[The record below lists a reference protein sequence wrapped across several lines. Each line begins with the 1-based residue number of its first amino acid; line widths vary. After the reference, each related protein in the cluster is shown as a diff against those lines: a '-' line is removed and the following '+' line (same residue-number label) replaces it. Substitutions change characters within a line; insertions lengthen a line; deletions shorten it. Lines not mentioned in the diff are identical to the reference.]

1 MKRRD
6 FLRAGALSGAAA
18 LVPELARAE
27 RVEAEGTTA
36 PKIDEFALDEV
47 TIADLQRDMVSGKR
61 TAQSIT
67 RDYLERIE
75 SVDRGGPSLRAVIE
89 TNPDAMAIAK
99 ALDDERKAK
108 GPRGPM
114 HGIPVLIKDNIDTA
128 DRMMTTAGSYALEG
142 SKPPSGDVPPKT

>member
-27 RVEAEGTTA
+27 RVEAERKET
-36 PKIDEFALDEV
+36 PRIEEFALDEV
-47 TIADLQRDMVSGKR
+47 TIADLQRDMISGKR

-75 SVDRGGPSLRAVIE
+75 ALNTRGPSLRAVIE
-89 TNPDAMAIAK
+89 TNPDAMSIAK
-99 ALDDERKAK
+99 GLDDERKSGFTAFRFSSRTTSI
-108 GPRGPM
+108 PR
-114 HGIPVLIKDNIDTA
+114 I
-128 DRMMTTAGSYALEG
+128 E
-142 SKPPSGDVPPKT
+142 